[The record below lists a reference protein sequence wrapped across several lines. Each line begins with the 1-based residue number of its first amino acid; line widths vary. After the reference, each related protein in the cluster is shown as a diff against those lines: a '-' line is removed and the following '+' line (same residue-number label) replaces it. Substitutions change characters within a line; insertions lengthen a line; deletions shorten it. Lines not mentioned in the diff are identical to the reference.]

1 MIESLGDVKRAIEVY
16 FPKREWI
23 CLEGEETDP
32 VKSLA
37 CHLNTKWPHLESLL
51 GEVKN
56 PKYAIQDILGKPAV
70 PLIRPDRSENV
81 RNGFRYFAIGGRPG
95 KRLCDAIQVLASEA
109 VIKEENAFNATG
121 RNQHTAKKQ
130 RRSLRLADS
139 SGSYV
144 FSRQIPKLIL
154 YSQAPSMSHP
164 PWMNSKYITLRIVME
179 RNSKLLIGK

>member
-16 FPKREWI
+16 LPKREWI

-56 PKYAIQDILGKPAV
+56 PKYAIQDILGKRAV

-81 RNGFRYFAIGGRPG
+81 EMGLGTSPLGVDRANDFVMLYKFWH
-95 KRLCDAIQVLASEA
+95 Q
-109 VIKEENAFNATG
+109 
-121 RNQHTAKKQ
+121 KQ
-130 RRSLRLADS
+130 SSRRRML
-139 SGSYV
+139 
-144 FSRQIPKLIL
+144 
-154 YSQAPSMSHP
+154 SM
-164 PWMNSKYITLRIVME
+164 
-179 RNSKLLIGK
+179 

>member
-1 MIESLGDVKRAIEVY
+1 MIESLGDVKRAVEGY

-23 CLEGEETDP
+23 YLEGEEADP

-37 CHLNTKWPHLESLL
+37 CHLNTKWSHLESLL
-51 GEVKN
+51 GEVKR
-56 PKYAIQDILGKPAV
+56 PKYANQDILGKPAV
-70 PLIRPDRSENV
+70 PLIRPDRSESV

-95 KRLCDAIQVLASEA
+95 KRLCDAIQVLSSEA

-121 RNQHTAKKQ
+121 RNQHIAKKQ

-144 FSRQIPKLIL
+144 FSRVD
-154 YSQAPSMSHP
+154 SQTHP